1 MSNDERPI
9 IIKKV
14 KKAGHGHHGGAW
26 KIAYA
31 DFVTAMMAFFLLL
44 WLVSATTE
52 EQRLGIADYFAPT
65 VASESLSGAGSV
77 LSGRSV
83 SEDGAQS
90 SGSVMVSIPNTP
102 PQMAKPNDSTGEAKT
117 KTAESEMADKLV
129 AEQEQALFLEAE
141 QELRDALASRP
152 DLKDLADH
160 IVIDQTPEGL
170 RIQIVDREGQ
180 SSFRVG
186 SAELTPAGR
195 RLIKAVARVIGRL
208 PNRISVFGHTDA
220 NPFHGAN
227 GETNWELSAQRANAS
242 RRVLLANGLSEDR
255 IFQVTGKAA
264 TEPLLPDNPYRPANR
279 RITILLMREAPVLPP
294 DADE

>member
-1 MSNDERPI
+1 MNKDERPI

-14 KKAGHGHHGGAW
+14 KKSSEGHHGGAW

-65 VASESLSGAGSV
+65 VASESLSGAGAV

-102 PQMAKPNDSTGEAKT
+102 PQMTKPDKSTGEAKT
-117 KTAESEMADKLV
+117 KSAESEMADKLV

-141 QELRDALASRP
+141 QELRDAFASRP

-220 NPFHGAN
+220 NPFRGAN
-227 GETNWELSAQRANAS
+227 GESNWELSAERANAS

>member
-1 MSNDERPI
+1 MTDDQRPI

-14 KKAGHGHHGGAW
+14 KKSGHGHHGGAW

-31 DFVTAMMAFFLLL
+31 DFVTAMMAFFLLM

-65 VASESLSGAGSV
+65 VASESLSGSGAV
-77 LSGRSV
+77 LGGRSV
-83 SEDGAQS
+83 TEQGAQS
-90 SGSVMVSIPNTP
+90 SGSVVVSIPNTP
-102 PQMAKPNDSTGEAKT
+102 PQMSKPDKDTREAKA
-117 KTAESEMADKLV
+117 KTDKADEEDKRF
-129 AEQEQALFLEAE
+129 AAQEQALLLEAE
-141 QELRDALASRP
+141 QELRDAFANRP
-152 DLKDLADH
+152 DLRDLSDH
-160 IVIDQTPEGL
+160 IVIDQTPDGL

-186 SAELTPAGR
+186 SAELTPAGQ

-208 PNRISVFGHTDA
+208 PNRISISGHTDA
-220 NPFHGAN
+220 NPFRGAN
-227 GETNWELSAQRANAS
+227 GETNWELSAQRANTS
-242 RRVLLANGLSEDR
+242 RRVLLASGLAADR

-294 DADE
+294 DPDE